1 MTATDFLTAAGF
13 ECLGPDATHADVT
26 LWLRTGGGPDILV
39 QLMREDTHPTD
50 VARAIYAAGQ
60 RDKRDE
66 IGGAWKTFTDAVRAP
81 GVSDLWTNA
90 RKLQAARQAE
100 IVAAASM
107 PKT

>member
-1 MTATDFLTAAGF
+1 MTATELLTILGF
-13 ECLGPDATHADVT
+13 ERLGPDATHADVT

-66 IGGAWKTFTDAVRAP
+66 IGGAWKAFTDAVRAP
-81 GVSDLWTNA
+81 GVSDLWSHA
-90 RKLQAARQAE
+90 RNLQSVRQAE

-107 PKT
+107 PRT

>member
-1 MTATDFLTAAGF
+1 MTCHEQLAALGF

-66 IGGAWKTFTDAVRAP
+66 IGGAWKTFTGAVRAP
-81 GVSDLWTNA
+81 GVSELWSHA
-90 RKLQAARQAE
+90 RNLQSVRQAE
-100 IVAAASM
+100 IVVAASM

>member
-13 ECLGPDATHADVT
+13 ECLGSHATHADVT
-26 LWLRTGGGPDILV
+26 LWLCSGGPDILV
-39 QLMREDTHPTD
+39 EMTREDLTAAD
-50 VARAIYAAGQ
+50 ANRAIYRAGL

-66 IGGAWKTFTDAVRAP
+66 IAGRWKAFTDAMRVP
-81 GVSDLWTNA
+81 GVSDLWSHA
-90 RKLQAARQAE
+90 RNLQSVRQAE

>member
-100 IVAAASM
+100 IVVAASM

>member
-1 MTATDFLTAAGF
+1 VTATELLAALGF

-26 LWLRTGGGPDILV
+26 LWLCSGGPDILV

-81 GVSDLWTNA
+81 GVSDLWSHA
-90 RKLQAARQAE
+90 RNLQAARQAE
-100 IVAAASM
+100 IVVAASM

>member
-90 RKLQAARQAE
+90 RKLQSVRQAE
-100 IVAAASM
+100 IVVAASM